1 MERQKP
7 AIYREETDKLKA
19 AAIGQD
25 LAGKIDLVRTAEQRG
40 RVNLQDTEA
49 VRAVAL
55 AYMERCQEDGRVPTV
70 MALSAALGMSRR
82 WLNMFMQNNPQH
94 PTTALLEVLKEI
106 FADALTQA
114 GLYRHVSDALAIF
127 ILKNTAS
134 MADKVE
140 VEPRISDDGALGPR
154 ETREQLE
161 AKILGTIVQEDPLEV
176 VED

>member
-1 MERQKP
+1 MEKKP
-7 AIYREETDKLKA
+7 VIYREETDKLKA

-49 VRAVAL
+49 VQAVAL
-55 AYMERCQEDGRVPTV
+55 EYMERCQEAGRVPTV
-70 MALSAALGMSRR
+70 MALAAALGMSRR

-94 PTTALLEVLKEI
+94 PTTALLEVLKEV
-106 FADALTQA
+106 FADSLTQA

-140 VEPRISDDGALGPR
+140 LEPHISDGGPLGATK
-154 ETREQLE
+154 TREQLE
-161 AKILGTIVQEDPLEV
+161 AEIMQTVVQEDPPEV